1 MATKDGKPTLC
12 FGVMGGDYQAF
23 GHMQLLTRMY
33 DYGMDIQMAQDT
45 ARFFPHPF
53 ADSVEVE
60 APISEDIRNA
70 LRQRGHPIKPA
81 SRPIGGSQ
89 AIAIDWQTG
98 LLTLGQTRAKD
109 GCAMGY

>member
-1 MATKDGKPTLC
+1 MATKDGRPTLC

-33 DYGMDIQMAQDT
+33 DYDMDIQMAQDT

-60 APISEDIRNA
+60 APISEDIRNT

-98 LLTLGQTRAKD
+98 
-109 GCAMGY
+109 C